1 MPLAAGTL
9 SPVASQQIGRVTLPR
24 AVAGHPALELCNTR
38 AGWGGQTPREYLETY
53 EHLLVWAGALD
64 LVPEESVRRL
74 RQQAARNPDEAEAVL
89 SGARTLRSD
98 LYAALTD
105 PDPARD
111 VLDGLGGAIRAA
123 GADICVD
130 HSRAGGLRLEHD
142 PSALTLPVHAFADAA
157 RDLVQAGLAGDVGR
171 CPGTG
176 CGWLFLRNGRSRRW
190 CIMSI
195 CGNRAKARRYS
206 ERRRATRVT
215 GAASA

>member
-1 MPLAAGTL
+1 M
-9 SPVASQQIGRVTLPR
+9 ASQQIGRVTLPR

-38 AGWGGQTPREYLETY
+38 AGWGSNAPREYLETY
-53 EHLLVWAGALD
+53 EHLVVWAGALD

-74 RQQAARNPDEAEAVL
+74 RQQAARNPEEAEAVL
-89 SGARTLRSD
+89 SGARSLRSD

-105 PDPARD
+105 RDPARG
-111 VLDGLGGAIRAA
+111 VLDGLGVAIRAA
-123 GADICVD
+123 GADTRVD

-142 PSALTLPVHAFADAA
+142 PGTLTLPVHAFADAA
-157 RDLVQAGLAGDVGR
+157 RDLIQTGLAGDVGR

-206 ERRRATRVT
+206 ERRRAAA
-215 GAASA
+215 AASA